1 MRAAK
6 LISLYDRNRHGHPPI
21 PYHFCNLNLL
31 CEILLSEEPEPRVDA
46 AGVGVFGEENLPSLY
61 LTRVIPTQIS
71 CFFEH
76 HHNPNLL
83 RTSTEP
89 TVGADFTIGL
99 PFCRPLI
106 AATLFTML
114 QAPAIPL
121 PCLRKSEEGFGSGSG
136 KSAPESPRKPGA
148 FGGGCAR
155 GRGSGRASSVI

>member
-6 LISLYDRNRHGHPPI
+6 LVSLYDRNRHGHPPI

-76 HHNPNLL
+76 HHNPNL
-83 RTSTEP
+83 P
-89 TVGADFTIGL
+89 KDFD
-99 PFCRPLI
+99 
-106 AATLFTML
+106 
-114 QAPAIPL
+114 
-121 PCLRKSEEGFGSGSG
+121 
-136 KSAPESPRKPGA
+136 
-148 FGGGCAR
+148 
-155 GRGSGRASSVI
+155 